1 MLTGLAMHGWSDPS
15 QRFPASLGP
24 YTTLS
29 ISVYSGQET
38 TGAERINTTTLFQ
51 ETGDAQSKMR
61 FAAVTHF
68 YQWYCIY
75 WLMPLCSPISLL
87 YICVHAVYWLFSL
100 HAFLQREDRMKP
112 PTNTSFKPVRTRYC
126 LWMCA
131 HTPISSSP
139 ALITT
144 CNLVWFYG
152 IHQSYSSIS
161 EVIYYYI
168 FCSWLELMKNQEQF
182 PIRSLNLE
190 SMKWGKSTFALASEI
205 L

>member
-1 MLTGLAMHGWSDPS
+1 MHS
-15 QRFPASLGP
+15 QEWDLLQLHTFVND
-24 YTTLS
+24 T
-29 ISVYSGQET
+29 VY
-38 TGAERINTTTLFQ
+38 I
-51 ETGDAQSKMR
+51 D
-61 FAAVTHF
+61 
-68 YQWYCIY
+68 
-75 WLMPLCSPISLL
+75 LCHCVALYRSLL
-87 YICVHAVYWLFSL
+87 YICVHALYWLFSL
-100 HAFLQREDRMKP
+100 HACLQREDQMKP
-112 PTNTSFKPVRTRYC
+112 PNNTSFKPVRTRYR

-152 IHQSYSSIS
+152 IHQSHSSIS

-182 PIRSLNLE
+182 PIRSLDLE